1 MAKEERDNSKS
12 NKVLPGLERIFPYPQ
27 PPHLNSLQSSSHMR
41 LQEEK
46 FKKSSE
52 RKLEKIRNDLSINQ
66 SSKEV
71 FLKFVEFKKTE
82 RISYS
87 RLTRIVDLFYHI
99 LKNFKDVDFSV
110 LTQEQADKIWIWI
123 NQQDW
128 KEWTKYTYSRIF
140 KNFVGWLNEN
150 YGLKIKTKDWKV
162 QKPKN
167 SIMPEYLIT
176 EEEFNKLFN
185 ATDDIQERL
194 LIGLLYESGARIGEI
209 LSLQIKNVSF
219 NNYGA
224 KLVVKGKTGQR
235 VIPIVWFANLLRQ
248 FIEAH
253 PFKND
258 PEAFLFYRE
267 NKAKKQIPLKYDVFA
282 KKLKNL
288 CKKVGINKRIH
299 PHLFRH
305 TRLTELAKELPEQ
318 ILKQI
323 AGWVPDSKMAQTYLH
338 LSLKDVEES
347 LLTKVYGIKIADNEK
362 KEKFIVCPKCGELNP
377 PNATICWRCKT
388 DLKESKLIEKVLSEE
403 EMKKLEDWSDVLVE
417 FFKRLEKTNPQL
429 WQILRDVLKEKGKE
443 HLLKE

>member
-1 MAKEERDNSKS
+1 MKLEEA
-12 NKVLPGLERIFPYPQ
+12 Y
-27 PPHLNSLQSSSHMR
+27 
-41 LQEEK
+41 
-46 FKKSSE
+46 FKKIVE
-52 RKLEKIRNDLSINQ
+52 RKLEKIKNDSNINQ
-66 SSKEV
+66 KSKEV
-71 FLKFVEFKKTE
+71 FLKFVEFKQTE
-82 RISYS
+82 RISYHRLS
-87 RLTRIVDLFYHI
+87 RVLDLFYHI
-99 LKNFKDVDFSV
+99 LKNFKDLDFST

-123 NQQDW
+123 SQQDW

-176 EEEFNKLFN
+176 KEEFNKLFN

-194 LIGLLYESGARIGEI
+194 LIGLLYESGSRIGEI
-209 LSLQIKNVSF
+209 LSLKIKNVSF

-224 KLVVKGKTGQR
+224 KLIVKWKTGQR

-253 PFKND
+253 PFKDN
-258 PEAFLFYRE
+258 PEAFLFYYK
-267 NKAKKQIPLKYDVFA
+267 NSKGQIVPMSYPVFRMRLKR
-282 KKLKNL
+282 L

-323 AGWVPDSKMAQTYLH
+323 AGWVPDYKMAQTYLH
-338 LSLKDVEES
+338 LSMRDVEES
-347 LLTKVYGIKIADNEK
+347 LLTKVYGIKTSDNEK
-362 KEKFIVCPKCGELNP
+362 KEKFVVCPKCGELNP

-417 FFKRLEKTNPQL
+417 FFKRLEKANPQL

-443 HLLKE
+443 HLLIG